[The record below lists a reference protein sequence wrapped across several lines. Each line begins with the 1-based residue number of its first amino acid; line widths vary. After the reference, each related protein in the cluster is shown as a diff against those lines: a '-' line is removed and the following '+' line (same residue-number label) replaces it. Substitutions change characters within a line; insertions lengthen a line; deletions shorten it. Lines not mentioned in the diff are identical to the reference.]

1 MGAGAS
7 AKQMKG
13 TETEII
19 NLMMPLYV
27 INSFPF
33 ISLSFSFHFSN
44 FISLFIS
51 FFIC

>member
-27 INSFPF
+27 NNLFF
-33 ISLSFSFHFSN
+33 LLLFFYF
-44 FISLFIS
+44 SLFC
-51 FFIC
+51 F